1 MSGNNVKKLCN
12 YMYDCTRQAIK
23 SASFNNLSDKD
34 ILIIDDDIFN
44 GDDKKIIEIM
54 TKYALN
60 KSSMSLLY
68 SDLFIKGD
76 KLNTP
81 LLYSNAELIREGDK
95 IRLETEEEKTL
106 NIGAVANLMSGEEE
120 KIEAIAE
127 QLLDV
132 EACDLPT
139 VMGGLLNMDGIEII
153 NQRAIILA
161 KLPDS
166 TAGLLNEL
174 KQIAESEE

>member
-1 MSGNNVKKLCN
+1 MNNIKKLCL

-23 SASFNNLSDKD
+23 SASFNNLKDSD
-34 ILIIDDDIFN
+34 ILIIDNDIFN
-44 GDDKKIIEIM
+44 GDDKNIIEIM

-68 SDLFIKGD
+68 SDLFIKGN
-76 KLNTP
+76 KLYTP
-81 LLYSNAELIREGDK
+81 LLYSEAELIREGDK
-95 IRLETEEEKTL
+95 IRLITEEEKTL

-120 KIEAIAE
+120 KIEAIIE

-139 VMGGLLNMDGIEII
+139 VMGGLLNMENVEII
-153 NQRAIILA
+153 KQRAIILA

-174 KQIAESEE
+174 RTIAEEY